1 MNYTVHGIL
10 QARIMEWID
19 FLFSR
24 GSSQPRDWTQI
35 SHIEGGFFTSWATRE
50 AHGAGQDRQYSLVHG
65 GSIFLTVVV
74 ARGRDCLDREIQRQ
88 RDRERETE
96 RKRKVTKE
104 INRITSYRSYSCYS
118 EWVWGS
124 FMLGGQ
130 GRPHDEVNP
139 GWQKGAHH
147 KKIYW
152 QGRRVVGT
160 TGTKKL
166 TVRMSFL

>member
-1 MNYTVHGIL
+1 M
-10 QARIMEWID
+10 
-19 FLFSR
+19 
-24 GSSQPRDWTQI
+24 
-35 SHIEGGFFTSWATRE
+35 
-50 AHGAGQDRQYSLVHG
+50 
-65 GSIFLTVVV
+65 VV

-139 GWQKGAHH
+139 G
-147 KKIYW
+147 
-152 QGRRVVGT
+152 
-160 TGTKKL
+160 
-166 TVRMSFL
+166 